1 MENLNFPIFK
11 EKTHKVRRLTM
22 DEYLKFVIDN
32 MKYTVNVAAAKKLK
46 KNIFV
51 GKRFILR

>member
-1 MENLNFPIFK
+1 MEHLNLPIFK

-22 DEYLKFVIDN
+22 DEYLRFVIDN
-32 MKYTVNVAAAKKLK
+32 LKYTVNTAAAKKLK
-46 KNIFV
+46 QNIFA